1 MRGDDETA
9 DTHCATEQEEL
20 AFSVALLHNR
30 TREKIRR
37 VRESVTNLETTLQ
50 RLEMMVETEKRRTE
64 ELRGIVSSL
73 QKNVRATK
81 EEATLAQTG
90 VVVLTVCVCVYIVG
104 KLIGKAA
111 KWLRET
117 QEEESRLKKQ
127 VEMLQKQVVALSE
140 LCVKRE
146 MEKVTVK
153 KESEKTLV
161 KKESKKMSVKNRKQ
175 KQLSLCSQQTHQSLM
190 LQSELSEEEDDSTNS
205 SFRLCNRS
213 VAGVFG
219 GSFTGSSFTG
229 S

>member
-104 KLIGKAA
+104 KLIGKAV

-127 VEMLQKQVVALSE
+127 VEMLQKQMAALSE

-153 KESEKTLV
+153 KEDEKTLV
-161 KKESKKMSVKNRKQ
+161 KKESEKMSVKNRKQ
-175 KQLSLCSQQTHQSLM
+175 KQLSLCSQHTNHSCSNRNCRRRKTTRQTA
-190 LQSELSEEEDDSTNS
+190 D
-205 SFRLCNRS
+205 RKS
-213 VAGVFG
+213 VV
-219 GSFTGSSFTG
+219 
-229 S
+229 

>member
-127 VEMLQKQVVALSE
+127 VEMLQKQMAALSE
-140 LCVKRE
+140 LCVK
-146 MEKVTVK
+146 
-153 KESEKTLV
+153 KEDEKTLV
-161 KKESKKMSVKNRKQ
+161 KKESEKMSVKNRKQ

-213 VAGVFG
+213 GSGVFG

>member
-1 MRGDDETA
+1 MTT

-20 AFSVALLHNR
+20 AFSVTLLHNR

-37 VRESVTNLETTLQ
+37 VRESVTTLEATLR
-50 RLEMMVETEKRRTE
+50 RLEVMMEAEKRREE
-64 ELRGIVSSL
+64 ELRGVVSSL

-90 VVVLTVCVCVYIVG
+90 VVVLTVCVCVYVVG
-104 KLIGKAA
+104 KMIGKVA

-117 QEEESRLKKQ
+117 QEEETRLKKE
-127 VEMLQKQVVALSE
+127 VETLQKQVAALSE

-146 MEKVTVK
+146 MESVSVK
-153 KESEKTLV
+153 KELEKP
-161 KKESKKMSVKNRKQ
+161 VKNKKQ
-175 KQLSLCSQQTHQSLM
+175 KQSSLCSQQTHQSLM
-190 LQSELSEEEDDSTNS
+190 LQSELSEEDDSTNK

-213 VAGVFG
+213 GSDDLG
-219 GSFTGSSFTG
+219 GSFTGSSFIG

>member
-1 MRGDDETA
+1 MTT

-20 AFSVALLHNR
+20 AFSVTLLHNR

-37 VRESVTNLETTLQ
+37 VRESVTTLEATLR
-50 RLEMMVETEKRRTE
+50 RLEVIMETEKRREE
-64 ELRGIVSSL
+64 ELREIVSSL

-90 VVVLTVCVCVYIVG
+90 VVVLTMCVCVYVVG

-111 KWLRET
+111 RWLRET
-117 QEEESRLKKQ
+117 QEEETRLRKE
-127 VEMLQKQVVALSE
+127 VETLQKQVAALSK

-146 MEKVTVK
+146 LEKVSVKEMEKV
-153 KESEKTLV
+153 
-161 KKESKKMSVKNRKQ
+161 SVKSKKQ
-175 KQLSLCSQQTHQSLM
+175 KQLSLCLQHVVRHMIFTTRYSQQTRQSLI
-190 LQSELSEEEDDSTNS
+190 LQSELSEEDDSTNK

-213 VAGVFG
+213 GSTDLG
-219 GSFTGSSFTG
+219 GCFIGSSFIG

>member
-1 MRGDDETA
+1 M
-9 DTHCATEQEEL
+9 
-20 AFSVALLHNR
+20 ALLHNR

-50 RLEMMVETEKRRTE
+50 RLEVMLEAEKRRTE

-90 VVVLTVCVCVYIVG
+90 VVVLTACVCVYIVG

-117 QEEESRLKKQ
+117 QEEESRLKKE
-127 VEMLQKQVVALSE
+127 VETLQKQVAALSE

-146 MEKVTVK
+146 MEVSVK
-153 KESEKTLV
+153 KEDEKTLV
-161 KKESKKMSVKNRKQ
+161 KKESEKMSVKNRKQ
-175 KQLSLCSQQTHQSLM
+175 KQSFSCSQQTRQSLM

-213 VAGVFG
+213 GSCVFG
-219 GSFTGSSFTG
+219 GSFTSSSFTG

>member
-1 MRGDDETA
+1 MTT

-20 AFSVALLHNR
+20 AFSVTLLHNR

-37 VRESVTNLETTLQ
+37 VRESVTTLEATLR
-50 RLEMMVETEKRRTE
+50 RLEVMMEAEKRREE
-64 ELRGIVSSL
+64 ELRGVVSSL

-90 VVVLTVCVCVYIVG
+90 VVVLTVCVCVYVVG
-104 KLIGKAA
+104 KMIGKVA

-117 QEEESRLKKQ
+117 QEEETRLKKE
-127 VEMLQKQVVALSE
+127 VETLQKQVAALSE

-146 MEKVTVK
+146 MENMGVK
-153 KESEKTLV
+153 KEQEKKPV
-161 KKESKKMSVKNRKQ
+161 KIEVEKPVKNKKQ
-175 KQLSLCSQQTHQSLM
+175 KQSSLCSQQTHQSLM
-190 LQSELSEEEDDSTNS
+190 LQSELSEEDDSTNK

-213 VAGVFG
+213 GSDDLG
-219 GSFTGSSFTG
+219 GSFTGSSFIG

>member
-1 MRGDDETA
+1 MT
-9 DTHCATEQEEL
+9 
-20 AFSVALLHNR
+20 LLHNR

-37 VRESVTNLETTLQ
+37 VRESVANLETTLQ
-50 RLEMMVETEKRRTE
+50 RLEMMMEAEKRRTE

-111 KWLRET
+111 RWLRET

-127 VEMLQKQVVALSE
+127 VETLQKQVAALSE

-146 MEKVTVK
+146 LEKVSVK
-153 KESEKTLV
+153 KEGGKTLV
-161 KKESKKMSVKNRKQ
+161 KKESEKSVKNRKQ
-175 KQLSLCSQQTHQSLM
+175 KQSSLCSQQTHQSLM
-190 LQSELSEEEDDSTNS
+190 LQSELSEEEDDSTNR

-213 VAGVFG
+213 GSG
-219 GSFTGSSFTG
+219 DLRGSFTGSSFTG